1 MILYPAID
9 ILDGACVRLHKGNF
23 DDVSYYSD
31 NPLEMAK
38 IFKSKGATWLHVVDL
53 SGAKNANNRQF
64 DIIESIA
71 TNTNLNIQTGGGLR
85 SYDDVK
91 NLLSIGVQRVVIG
104 SLAIRDPE
112 LIKKLLIDYG
122 QDRIVLALDVI
133 DEKIAISG
141 WRESTNINLY
151 DIIDNYLPYGLK
163 YILCTDIARDGTM
176 MGPNI
181 DLYKKIA
188 ELYSEISV
196 QASGGIGSL
205 SDLKEL
211 RKNNIAGTIVGKAL
225 YENLFTLEQALE
237 VCAC

>member
-104 SLAIRDPE
+104 SLAIREPE
-112 LIKKLLIDYG
+112 LTKKLLIDYG